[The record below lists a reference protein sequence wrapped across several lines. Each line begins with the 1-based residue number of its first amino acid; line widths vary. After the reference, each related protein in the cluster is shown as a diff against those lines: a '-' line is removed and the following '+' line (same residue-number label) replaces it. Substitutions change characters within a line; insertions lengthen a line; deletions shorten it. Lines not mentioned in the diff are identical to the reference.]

1 MAGNGIVIQ
10 IQGDGESAKRALDL
24 VQEKLH
30 QTRETAEHEAGG
42 IASAMERV
50 KTSFETI
57 GLYMGL
63 REGIAALK
71 EMTLGS
77 FELGETLQRAS
88 AKTGLAVETLS
99 TLKYAAA
106 TTGGDFEGLSAA
118 VAKMDKTIGAA
129 TSGNKTA
136 QATLGALGLNAK
148 DLAGRTDGAEI
159 AFKKFTETLAATEN
173 PIRRVQLATSVLGKA
188 GADQIPMLIEM
199 GLHWDEM
206 KEKAERAGVYLS
218 GAQAKA
224 LAETSQKLHDMQQ
237 AAIGAGLAFSEGLA
251 PALNGILDAISG
263 GKGTLDTLTQ
273 WGRDVGRVLAFVG
286 ELAYSTVAVL
296 EAVFAAAELGKYTE
310 SGRKDMA
317 AANELLAK
325 AEKFHDIA
333 FGDAPTAKSADLSAQ
348 SKGGGF
354 EGSAATGK
362 EKKGPTG
369 NGIDAAQTALAEEQ
383 ARAAAQ
389 AQQQTTAAMLAEL
402 DSQHK
407 LLLLSDSFY
416 YQEKLRLQVQA
427 FDAERAALE
436 KQETDLQALYA
447 KQRAN
452 KLLVRDKAGN
462 SAEELRT
469 QREMLEVQ
477 ERIGAVVAKSQ
488 EAASANAAEVGGAN
502 NAAELA
508 GLKLAADLEK
518 ERNAGLTAQ
527 IALIRRKRELEA
539 QKVTSAGGSDSDAA
553 AVKSLGDIAVA
564 KLQIAQVD
572 EQIRNSEADNK
583 RAVDATNDAAAKYPL
598 LKAAAA
604 KQVNQL
610 NAAEAAQLQ
619 QLVAQYDAL
628 AAVLGG
634 EYLEKA
640 KDLHAEID
648 KLSRPSDKEQSAF
661 YKTLIDGLEGISR
674 KMADTA
680 ETGRGAFHKM
690 AKSVEKD
697 FTDLALKLA
706 EQKFITPL
714 LERSLGGGGKL
725 PAVGGATGPSWPNTS
740 NAAARG
746 GILSSLPG
754 TILGIGNG
762 GGASSAAGKA
772 NVTVQIVNNSSSPVT
787 TSAGSTSA
795 SGDINDL
802 IIHTVLENA
811 STGGVL
817 SHLFSGGGG

>member
-1 MAGNGIVIQ
+1 MPGKGIVIQ
-10 IQGDGESAKRALDL
+10 IQGDGESAKRALDM
-24 VQEKLH
+24 VEEKMR
-30 QTRETAEHEAGG
+30 QTGETAEREGG
-42 IASAMERV
+42 RISNAMERV
-50 KTSFETI
+50 KSSLETV
-57 GLYMGL
+57 GLYMGI
-63 REGIAALK
+63 REGVQALK

-136 QATLGALGLNAK
+136 QSTLGALGLNAK

-206 KEKAERAGVYLS
+206 REKAQRAGVYLS

-224 LAETSQKLHDMQQ
+224 LAETAEKLHAMQQ
-237 AAIGAGLAFSEGLA
+237 AAVGAGIAFSEGLG
-251 PALNGILDAISG
+251 PALSGILDTISG
-263 GKGTLDTLTQ
+263 GKGTLDTLTE

-286 ELAYSTVAVL
+286 EVAYSTVAVL

-310 SGRKDMA
+310 AGRKDMA

-333 FGDAPTAKSADLSAQ
+333 FGDSPTKKASGEETRTGGA
-348 SKGGGF
+348 GGF
-354 EGSAATGK
+354 EGVDATGK
-362 EKKGPTG
+362 PTKQKSG

-407 LLLLSDSFY
+407 LLLLSDSYY
-416 YQEKLRLQVQA
+416 YQEKLRLQVEA

-436 KQETDLQALYA
+436 KQEADLQALYTR
-447 KQRAN
+447 QRAN
-452 KLLVRDKAGN
+452 KLLVRDKSGN

-469 QREMLEVQ
+469 QREILEVQ
-477 ERIGAVVAKSQ
+477 ERIGAVTAKSQ
-488 EAASANAAEVGGAN
+488 EAASANAAEIGGAN

-527 IALIRRKRELEA
+527 IALIRRERELEA
-539 QKVTSAGGSDSDAA
+539 QKVTNAGGSDSDAA
-553 AVKSLGDIAVA
+553 SVKSLGDIAVA

-628 AAVLGG
+628 AQVLGG

-680 ETGRGAFHKM
+680 ETGRGAFHKT
-690 AKSVEKD
+690 AKAIEKD

-746 GILSSLPG
+746 GILSNITG
-754 TILGIGNG
+754 ALGIGNG

-772 NVTVQIVNNSSSPVT
+772 NVTVQIVNNSSTPVS

-795 SGDINDL
+795 SGDIGDL
-802 IIHTVLENA
+802 IIHTVLQDA

>member
-1 MAGNGIVIQ
+1 MAGKGIVIQ
-10 IQGDGESAKRALDL
+10 IQGDGESAKRALDM
-24 VQEKLH
+24 VQEQMR
-30 QTRETAEHEAGG
+30 QTRSTVESESSMIVGALDSVKHAFESIAPYLVILEAVR
-42 IASAMERV
+42 AV
-50 KTSFETI
+50 KELTV
-57 GLYMGL
+57 
-63 REGIAALK
+63 
-71 EMTLGS
+71 GS
-77 FELGETLQRAS
+77 FELGETLQRA
-88 AKTGLAVETLS
+88 AVKTGLAVETLS
-99 TLKYAAA
+99 VLKYAANV
-106 TTGGDFEGLSAA
+106 TGGDFDGLSSA
-118 VAKMDKTIGAA
+118 VAKMDKTIAA
-129 TSGNKTA
+129 ANGNNAKA
-136 QATLGALGLNAK
+136 QGLMQSLGLNANE
-148 DLAGRTDGAEI
+148 LAHRTDGAEI
-159 AFKKFTETLAATEN
+159 AFKKFTQTLAATEN
-173 PIRRVQLATSVLGKA
+173 PILRNQLATGLLSKA
-188 GADQIPMLIEM
+188 GAEQIPILMEL
-199 GLHWDEM
+199 GKNWDYYES
-206 KEKAERAGVYLS
+206 R
-218 GAQAKA
+218 AKA
-224 LAETSQKLHDMQQ
+224 TGTYLTADTARALADTSQRLKDLGQS
-237 AAIGAGLAFSEGLA
+237 ITGAGLAFSEGLS
-251 PALNGILDAISG
+251 PAISGILQTISG
-263 GKGTLDTLTQ
+263 GKGTLDALNT
-273 WGRDVGRVLAFVG
+273 WGQVAGRVLAGVA
-286 ELAYSTVAVL
+286 ETAYTLTAGL
-296 EAVFAAAELGKYTE
+296 YAVFAAAEFGKLTAA
-310 SGRKDMA
+310 GRSDIAEYQKLMQQ
-317 AANELLAK
+317 
-325 AEKFHDIA
+325 AEKFYQISQ
-333 FGDAPTAKSADLSAQ
+333 GNGPKLAPESPLPKS
-348 SKGGGF
+348 GGF
-354 EGSAATGK
+354 EGVDAGK
-362 EKKGPTG
+362 GKDTKQKSG

-416 YQEKLRLQVQA
+416 YQEKLRLQVEA
-427 FDAERAALE
+427 FDAERTALE
-436 KQETDLQALYA
+436 KQEADLQALYT

-452 KLLVRDKAGN
+452 KLLVRDKSGN

-469 QREMLEVQ
+469 QREILQVQ

-527 IALIRRKRELEA
+527 IALIRREHELEA
-539 QKVTSAGGSDSDAA
+539 QKVTNAGGSDSDAA
-553 AVKSLGDIAVA
+553 TVKSLGDIAVA
-564 KLQIAQVD
+564 KLQIEKVD
-572 EQIRNSEADNK
+572 QQIRNSEADNK

-598 LKAAAA
+598 LKSAAA

-706 EQKFITPL
+706 EQQFITPL
-714 LERSLGGGGKL
+714 LERSLGKGGGAL
-725 PAVGGATGPSWPNTS
+725 PQVAGASGPSWPNTS
-740 NAAARG
+740 NSAARG
-746 GILSSLPG
+746 GILSNITGALG
-754 TILGIGNG
+754 IGIGNG
-762 GGASSAAGKA
+762 GGASSAAGKI

-787 TSAGSTSA
+787 ASAGSTST
-795 SGDINDL
+795 SGDIKDL
-802 IIHTVLENA
+802 IIHTVLEDA
-811 STGGVL
+811 SSGGQL
-817 SHLFSGGGG
+817 AHLFSGS